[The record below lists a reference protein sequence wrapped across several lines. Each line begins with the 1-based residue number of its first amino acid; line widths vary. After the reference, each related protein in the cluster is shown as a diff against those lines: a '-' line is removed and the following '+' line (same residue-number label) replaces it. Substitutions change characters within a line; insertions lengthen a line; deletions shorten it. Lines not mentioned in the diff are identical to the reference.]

1 MTPDDDIEAS
11 KAPLMEHLLEL
22 RRRLMW
28 SLLAVFLAFLVCF
41 WFAKPIYNLLLWPYR
56 LAVGSDVP
64 IEMIYTAPQEFFFTQ
79 VKLAIFGAIFIAFP
93 VIASQIYMFV
103 APGLYRNE
111 RQAFLPYLIA
121 TPILFLLGAALVYFV
136 AMPLAMKFFL
146 SMQQTGDTQVQIHLT
161 ARVSEYLS
169 LIMALILGFGIC
181 FQLPVLLTLLA
192 RAGIVTADGLKRY
205 RRHAILGV
213 FIVAAVL
220 TPPDP
225 ISQISLAIP
234 TILLYELSIYAV
246 KLVEKKRAAAQ
257 AGAQARRQA
266 GVSGEHVLHLL
277 DTKTL
282 LLIALAWAAAA
293 YLIVPAAVGAPLP
306 PSSILRAGRAHHPD
320 RRRPPGR
327 SDQYRPGRQRGG
339 CRARHER
346 PPAGIPADPI
356 TLASSAR
363 IAADTVLRRPDDDA
377 PVSNLFLFGRK
388 QDLAFEQ
395 PMPGGPG
402 KRHHV
407 RFWQWDQLYEG
418 RHGWFGA
425 ATFDSKVGLS
435 HTTGQVTHHIAP
447 NVDAERD
454 RLVSELQQAGM
465 VQSVQWLDGFHTACE
480 GRNGGGD
487 PWHTDGRLA
496 IVTLRHRERAAAVR
510 RTSIACEAR

>member
-1 MTPDDDIEAS
+1 MTPEDDIEAS

-28 SLLAVFLAFLVCF
+28 SLLAVLLAFLVCF
-41 WFAKPIYNLLLWPYR
+41 WFARPIYNLLLWPYR

-161 ARVSEYLS
+161 AKVSEYLS

-192 RAGIVTADGLKRY
+192 RAGIVTAAGLKRY

-213 FIVAAVL
+213 FVVAAVL

-234 TILLYELSIYAV
+234 TILLYELSIFAV
-246 KLVEKKRAAAQ
+246 KWVEKKRAAA
-257 AGAQARRQA
+257 
-266 GVSGEHVLHLL
+266 H
-277 DTKTL
+277 
-282 LLIALAWAAAA
+282 AA
-293 YLIVPAAVGAPLP
+293 PK
-306 PSSILRAGRAHHPD
+306 
-320 RRRPPGR
+320 
-327 SDQYRPGRQRGG
+327 
-339 CRARHER
+339 
-346 PPAGIPADPI
+346 PAGKPA
-356 TLASSAR
+356 
-363 IAADTVLRRPDDDA
+363 
-377 PVSNLFLFGRK
+377 
-388 QDLAFEQ
+388 
-395 PMPGGPG
+395 
-402 KRHHV
+402 
-407 RFWQWDQLYEG
+407 
-418 RHGWFGA
+418 
-425 ATFDSKVGLS
+425 
-435 HTTGQVTHHIAP
+435 
-447 NVDAERD
+447 
-454 RLVSELQQAGM
+454 
-465 VQSVQWLDGFHTACE
+465 
-480 GRNGGGD
+480 
-487 PWHTDGRLA
+487 
-496 IVTLRHRERAAAVR
+496 
-510 RTSIACEAR
+510 